1 MGVEALAIQGWPVL
15 HERFREAHAGKES
28 PFLMSL
34 AGNAFPGTII
44 VVIICAMA
52 FAAEGVGDE
61 HASSVDG
68 SSAAASIA
76 LLQKARE
83 VCHGLPKE
91 NKTLAWP
98 YHRAPRSRSL
108 MCAL

>member
-1 MGVEALAIQGWPVL
+1 ML
-15 HERFREAHAGKES
+15 HERFREVHAGKES
-28 PFLMSL
+28 PFVMSL

-44 VVIICAMA
+44 VAIICAMV

-61 HASSVDG
+61 HASSVDR

-83 VCHGLPKE
+83 V
-91 NKTLAWP
+91 
-98 YHRAPRSRSL
+98 
-108 MCAL
+108 